1 VIGAALLASLLWGTA
16 DFLGGQASR
25 RHPAAMVAFIGQAT
39 GFVALALIL
48 VFHGVD
54 AKAIVPGILTGLL
67 GAVAVLSFYKALAV
81 GTMSIIAPI
90 VATSATVPVLYGVL
104 DGERPGALQWLGIV
118 AALIGVILAS
128 SEPGHGKAVDQ
139 KLALKLAVVAAVG
152 IGISLVTLDKAAEHD
167 ALTGVAAARAVAAPI
182 LLGVVLLQKA
192 KAPTRAWPTFAL
204 VGLLDTAANSAF
216 AIATTS
222 GLLSLVAVLGGLFP
236 IVTVALAYVLLH
248 ERLVG
253 IQRAGV
259 LLALAGIPLISAG

>member
-25 RHPAAMVAFIGQAT
+25 RHPAAMVAFVGQAT

-54 AKAIVPGILTGLL
+54 AKAIVPGIVTGLVS
-67 GAVAVLSFYKALAV
+67 AVAVLCFYRALAV

-90 VATSATVPVLYGVL
+90 VATSATVPVLWGVVG
-104 DGERPGALQWLGIV
+104 GERPGTLQWVGIV
-118 AALIGVILAS
+118 AALAGVMLAS
-128 SEPGHGKAVDQ
+128 NEPGGKAENS
-139 KLALKLAVVAAVG
+139 KLALKLAIVAAIG
-152 IGISLVTLDKAAEHD
+152 IGLSLVALDNAAEHD
-167 ALTGVAAARAVAAPI
+167 ALTGVAAARAVASPI
-182 LLGVVLLQKA
+182 LLGVVLRQRA
-192 KAPTRAWPTFAL
+192 RAPIGAWPTFAL

-236 IVTVALAYVLLH
+236 VVTVALAYFLLH
-248 ERLVG
+248 ERLQP

-259 LLALAGIPLISAG
+259 LLALAGIPLIST